1 MNGIKNQIGQETGG
15 VRGFVINSMLRK
27 MRRKSLIYKGKPQL
41 LIFIFL
47 SVFGGI
53 RVIIAKEQ
61 TIMNIIIVIAIVTI
75 LCIQYQLQIDQERLT
90 YQIFLL
96 STPIYTKE
104 VIPEQITEIKFIRV
118 DWAKKGAIVRM
129 KKGFN
134 IRVILFHPISVCKH
148 LEQFAYENNV
158 SVNKTRDYKILE
170 KRSKSTIE

>member
-1 MNGIKNQIGQETGG
+1 MIYKAKPQPLLLSFLFVLGG
-15 VRGFVINSMLRK
+15 VRASIT
-27 MRRKSLIYKGKPQL
+27 
-41 LIFIFL
+41 
-47 SVFGGI
+47 
-53 RVIIAKEQ
+53 KEQ
-61 TIMNIIIVIAIVTI
+61 TIINISILILIFVIFS
-75 LCIQYQLQIDQERLT
+75 IQYQFHIDHQRLT
-90 YQIFLL
+90 YQVFLL
-96 STPIYTKE
+96 RTPIFTKE
-104 VIPEQITEIKFIRV
+104 VVPEGIQEIKFIRV